1 VANERRRRIIGI
13 GGPEADMRHERR
25 IRRLGPALTAF
36 GMAGLIA
43 GCGAESPVPAA
54 STPASSLPPAAPGA
68 FAYVVD
74 PQASV
79 LLAFEAHAASGELRL
94 VEAHGL
100 PPAWS
105 RFPTRIAADPRGR
118 FLYAGLANPSPG
130 PGPTHTIRSFA
141 VDGTTGRLLA
151 RGDAGVTFPPLS
163 LAASEGQVHV
173 IGGVY
178 VTGYIGSW
186 DVFDVDPATGALR
199 RASPPPWRFYPS
211 LVVVDADGPGS
222 LVYTVAAPST
232 AQADQ
237 EVMFASQWRDE
248 GTLVDVDGI
257 NLQRRTSDVA
267 LGGSISFTADE
278 SGRISS
284 RTFDADTGQIRLLAR
299 VYAFEG
305 GWARLALGRPT
316 TPRLST
322 TAPLPGT
329 LLAVSS
335 GGGLRLLEVGENGE
349 LSPRGSV
356 ALPESEGVR
365 RLAFHPSGRYL
376 YTSGAGE
383 GLRVFRIE
391 PDGELRETARD
402 PQGGGEIV
410 LTAPPS

>member
-1 VANERRRRIIGI
+1 
-13 GGPEADMRHERR
+13 
-25 IRRLGPALTAF
+25 
-36 GMAGLIA
+36 
-43 GCGAESPVPAA
+43 
-54 STPASSLPPAAPGA
+54 
-68 FAYVVD
+68 
-74 PQASV
+74 
-79 LLAFEAHAASGELRL
+79 
-94 VEAHGL
+94 
-100 PPAWS
+100 
-105 RFPTRIAADPRGR
+105 
-118 FLYAGLANPSPG
+118 
-130 PGPTHTIRSFA
+130 
-141 VDGTTGRLLA
+141 
-151 RGDAGVTFPPLS
+151 
-163 LAASEGQVHV
+163 
-173 IGGVY
+173 
-178 VTGYIGSW
+178 
-186 DVFDVDPATGALR
+186 
-199 RASPPPWRFYPS
+199 
-211 LVVVDADGPGS
+211 
-222 LVYTVAAPST
+222 
-232 AQADQ
+232 
-237 EVMFASQWRDE
+237 
-248 GTLVDVDGI
+248 VDVDGI